1 MVQSM
6 RKTRKEASKNS
17 VSSIRTREERMKRRN
32 AKTKAKVMASRNSLE
47 RGIAALRKKTEEIS
61 DSREIK
67 ARDRKSV
74 V

>member
-1 MVQSM
+1 M

-67 ARDRKSV
+67 ASDN
-74 V
+74 

>member
-1 MVQSM
+1 VQSM

-67 ARDRKSV
+67 ASDN
-74 V
+74 

>member
-1 MVQSM
+1 LVQSM

-67 ARDRKSV
+67 ASDN
-74 V
+74 

>member
-1 MVQSM
+1 MQSM

-67 ARDRKSV
+67 ASDN
-74 V
+74 

>member
-67 ARDRKSV
+67 ASDN
-74 V
+74 